1 MDLSP
6 PWFSRIASVKFI
18 VNTATEPGGEESIAL
33 ADLSLE
39 PPCFALPC
47 HSVIHLKKRDS
58 LWIRG
63 RGREQEKE
71 RTKREVAPKNF
82 HGAASS

>member
-1 MDLSP
+1 MDLCL
-6 PWFSRIASVKFI
+6 PWFSRIASAKFI
-18 VNTATEPGGEESIAL
+18 VNTATEPKESIAL
-33 ADLSLE
+33 ADLSPE

-63 RGREQEKE
+63 REAEKE

-82 HGAASS
+82 HGVVLKAFHV